1 MMELAIL
8 IVSLLG
14 AWFGV
19 GALVALLF
27 LTFGVNNID
36 ASAKGAS
43 IWFRPMIFLG
53 CVILWPAIVIRWLS
67 GIKINDLDEGA
78 S

>member
-1 MMELAIL
+1 MMELATL

-19 GALVALLF
+19 GVVVALLF
-27 LTFGVNNID
+27 LAFGVNSID

-43 IWFRPMIFLG
+43 VWFRPMIFLG

-67 GIKINDLDEGA
+67 GVKINKLDEDA
-78 S
+78 P

>member
-1 MMELAIL
+1 MTLAVT

-19 GALVALLF
+19 GVVVALLF
-27 LTFGVNNID
+27 LAFGVNRID
-36 ASAKGAS
+36 AAAKGAGHF
-43 IWFRPMIFLG
+43 FRPMIFLG
-53 CVILWPAIVIRWLS
+53 CVMLWPAVIVRWLS
-67 GIKINDLDEGA
+67 GVKINKPDGDG